1 MKKVLWICVIAM
13 VSCVVFGGVA
23 MGYAQNY
30 IGARI
35 VDDDSFETTIVA
47 DAVVT
52 DEQFGADNNGVKDS
66 TEAIKKAISY
76 VAEIGGGTVYL
87 PKGKYRITSSITVE
101 NYVTLIGNYAD
112 PDGST
117 EEYGTLIIADVAP
130 SSETL
135 PGLFRLRGSSGVVGL
150 TVWYPQQTLTDV
162 RPFPYTF
169 EIMGGAFSILEH
181 MQFTVKNV
189 TLINTYRG
197 LAASR
202 TVNPSVPVGAQDAH
216 EGLVVENLKG
226 TVLKCGLDCVN
237 ESDVGY
243 VKNVVFSPKYWA
255 KASKLGAPTEDAV
268 RDYTRNNGCA
278 LMLGDL
284 EWSPYYDIRV
294 EGYKTGVH
302 IIEGTRIQH
311 ENPIA
316 FMGGFYRL
324 NVIDCLYGLVV
335 DQLYKGWGMLVT
347 HSQIKAEKASV
358 VNNAPEGYVRLTDTE
373 TSGNMY
379 GERIFI
385 NAAQAS
391 DLETQTPVFA
401 KTKEKLYNV
410 VADYG
415 ATPDGYSDCTAAIQK
430 ALFDADKNGGGI
442 VYLPAGYYKV
452 TQRLTVGN
460 GVQLRGCMSVANR
473 DNLGKSGG
481 TIIFCYV
488 DSDSNTAETDT
499 AFVTLGADAGLYGLR
514 ICYPDNN
521 IWMIGQ
527 NEYTVNRTAY
537 TVRAAGN
544 NGYIVNVGLL
554 DSYNGVAVSADNVVV
569 KNLLGL
575 FFNQAVFVDNS
586 NNCHVENVISNATIA
601 TQSGLHSK
609 FTDLFGKAW
618 LWRVNALWNYYTYTE
633 THTKMIR
640 ACNSTV
646 NVMSVFTFCSAE
658 IFSAK
663 NSVITANGCGADRM
677 WQDGIVLNSIA
688 SDVTLVNQLKY
699 NCMMFNVDGV
709 GTLNIFG
716 RMNLVLG
723 NSPATKDVEYNVVD
737 NVVVKDTNAKV
748 YGAGIKVSYPCDD
761 VLWQPSSKNPITDI
775 VGILKGLN

>member
-1 MKKVLWICVIAM
+1 MITFDKASNVVKLTNGKIDYAVYINTEGYLETVYFGKAIRNFDPTTMRTAPKWHAETHVYDPAIGSERWFADGFKQNVAPLEISPHARRDKRGAPVICARENGSFATDFLY
-13 VSCVVFGGVA
+13 VSHRIFDGTEPLDGLPSVHGDNCQTVEFLLKERTRELYVKHRITIFDDCDIVVK
-23 MGYAQNY
+23 NY
-30 IGARI
+30 
-35 VDDDSFETTIVA
+35 TIVNK
-47 DAVVT
+47 T
-52 DEQFGADNNGVKDS
+52 GLE
-66 TEAIKKAISY
+66 
-76 VAEIGGGTVYL
+76 
-87 PKGKYRITSSITVE
+87 
-101 NYVTLIGNYAD
+101 VTLSRAMSMQLDLPRNNYNLTHFSGRWAAERNAVTNKLV
-112 PDGST
+112 DGVQEVS
-117 EEYGTLIIADVAP
+117 
-130 SSETL
+130 
-135 PGLFRLRGSSGVVGL
+135 
-150 TVWYPQQTLTDV
+150 
-162 RPFPYTF
+162 
-169 EIMGGAFSILEH
+169 
-181 MQFTVKNV
+181 
-189 TLINTYRG
+189 
-197 LAASR
+197 
-202 TVNPSVPVGAQDAH
+202 
-216 EGLVVENLKG
+216 
-226 TVLKCGLDCVN
+226 
-237 ESDVGY
+237 
-243 VKNVVFSPKYWA
+243 
-255 KASKLGAPTEDAV
+255 SKLGAPTEDAI

-347 HSQIKAEKASV
+347 HSQIDAEKASV

-379 GERIFI
+379 GERIFV

-415 ATPDGYSDCTAAIQK
+415 AEPNGYADCTVAIQK
-430 ALFDADKNGGGI
+430 ALSDADKNGGGI

-640 ACNSTV
+640 ARNSTV

-761 VLWQPSSKNPITDI
+761 VLGQPSSKNPITDI
-775 VGILKGLN
+775 VGILKGLK